1 MISRRALLG
10 ASALMACT
18 SPSFGNQTYSAGK
31 EYLVLQPPVQS
42 DANKIEVIAFFA
54 YTCPHCLQ
62 FEPVLDEWAKNL
74 PADVVLRRCPVAW
87 QPKYFPFTDTYFALE
102 ALGLLD
108 KLSMPF
114 FESVIYQTH
123 TYDFN
128 NAEADILDFMT
139 KNGVDAEKWKSAI
152 RSFGVKNKNR
162 VAFQTWQ
169 TYQIDSTPMVGI
181 GGRFITGPHMVGS
194 RNAMP
199 AALNW
204 MIDQIR
210 QERKKA

>member
-74 PADVVLRRCPVAW
+74 PADVVFTSLPSGLAAQV
-87 QPKYFPFTDTYFALE
+87 FPIHGNVF
-102 ALGLLD
+102 
-108 KLSMPF
+108 
-114 FESVIYQTH
+114 
-123 TYDFN
+123 
-128 NAEADILDFMT
+128 
-139 KNGVDAEKWKSAI
+139 
-152 RSFGVKNKNR
+152 RS
-162 VAFQTWQ
+162 
-169 TYQIDSTPMVGI
+169 
-181 GGRFITGPHMVGS
+181 
-194 RNAMP
+194 
-199 AALNW
+199 
-204 MIDQIR
+204 
-210 QERKKA
+210 

>member
-10 ASALMACT
+10 AGALIACT
-18 SPSFGNQTYSAGK
+18 SPAFGAQSYTAGK
-31 EYLVLQPPVQS
+31 DFLVLQPPVQT
-42 DANKIEVIAFFA
+42 DADKIEVIEFFA
-54 YTCPHCLQ
+54 YTCPHCLKFQ
-62 FEPVLDEWAKNL
+62 PVLEAWEKTL
-74 PADVVLRRCPVAW
+74 PADVVLRRCPVSW
-87 QPKYFPFTDTYFALE
+87 QPKYFPFSEAYYAME

-128 NAEADILDFMT
+128 SAEADILDFMV
-139 KNGVDAEKWKSAI
+139 KSGVDADKWKAAI

-169 TYQIDSTPMVGI
+169 AYHIDSTPMLGV

-194 RNAMP
+194 RTAMP
-199 AALNW
+199 DALNW

-210 QERKKA
+210 QERKKG

>member
-1 MISRRALLG
+1 
-10 ASALMACT
+10 
-18 SPSFGNQTYSAGK
+18 
-31 EYLVLQPPVQS
+31 
-42 DANKIEVIAFFA
+42 
-54 YTCPHCLQ
+54 
-62 FEPVLDEWAKNL
+62 
-74 PADVVLRRCPVAW
+74 
-87 QPKYFPFTDTYFALE
+87 
-102 ALGLLD
+102 
-108 KLSMPF
+108 
-114 FESVIYQTH
+114 
-123 TYDFN
+123 
-128 NAEADILDFMT
+128 MT